1 MLNPA
6 LVMDSPERGNSWQI
20 PRLALAGGSDVPPGH
35 GDAQAARGA
44 EIIDLADA
52 RRTRQTLEA

>member
-6 LVMDSPERGNSWQI
+6 LIFDPIEPESLWQI
-20 PRLALAGGSDVPPGH
+20 PRLALAGGSDGPPGH
-35 GDAQAARGA
+35 GDTQVVQSA

-52 RRTRQTLEA
+52 RRRQTLGA